1 MAAILCNEGL
11 VLTVI
16 GIVGVIEGLRLNRLS
31 AEAGDAFGP
40 GWYLIAISLVLIICG
55 LYYLV
60 STFKGPNKKA
70 ETETAFLW
78 NGPATYAIIA
88 MILSCALLP
97 YIGYFI
103 STAAFIFVGTRLFGE
118 QSWVRTILIAGM
130 SGTVF
135 WFVFVFLA
143 QIPMP

>member
-11 VLTVI
+11 ILTII
-16 GIVGVIEGLRLNRLS
+16 GIVGIIEGLSLNRLS
-31 AEAGDAFGP
+31 EEAGDAFGP
-40 GWYLIAISLVLIICG
+40 GWYLIVLSFVLIICG

-60 STFKGPNKKA
+60 STFKELNKK
-70 ETETAFLW
+70 TEAALVW
-78 NGPATYAIIA
+78 NGPATFAIIA
-88 MILSCALLP
+88 MIFSCVLLP

-118 QSWVRTILIAGM
+118 QSWVRSILVAGI
-130 SGTVF
+130 SGAVF
-135 WFVFVFLA
+135 WYVFVFLA

>member
-11 VLTVI
+11 ILTII
-16 GIVGVIEGLRLNRLS
+16 GIVGIIEGLSLNRLS
-31 AEAGDAFGP
+31 EEAGDAFGP
-40 GWYLIAISLVLIICG
+40 GWYLIVLSFVLIICG

-60 STFKGPNKKA
+60 STFKELNKK
-70 ETETAFLW
+70 TEAALVW
-78 NGPATYAIIA
+78 NGPATFAIIA
-88 MILSCALLP
+88 MIFSCVLLP

-118 QSWVRTILIAGM
+118 QSWVRSILVAGI
-130 SGTVF
+130 SGAVF